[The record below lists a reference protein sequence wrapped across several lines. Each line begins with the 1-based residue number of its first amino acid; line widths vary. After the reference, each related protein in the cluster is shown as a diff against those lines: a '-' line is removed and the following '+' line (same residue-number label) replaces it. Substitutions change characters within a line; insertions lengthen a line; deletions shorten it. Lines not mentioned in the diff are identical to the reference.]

1 MASPRNADVLG
12 RLTALSDPTRCR
24 TLRLLEQ
31 HELTVGELCSALQLP
46 QSTVSRHLRVLSDE
60 GWTSAR
66 GEGTSRFYKASFE
79 DLDSGA
85 RDLWMVVSDQLGNSL
100 GMSADQRR
108 AEAVLAKR
116 KAKVRLFF
124 DNAADS
130 WDGLRSQLIG
140 DRSDLLALLDL
151 FDPEWV
157 VGDLGCGTGH
167 ISVALAPCVRKVIAI
182 DESGPMLAAARERLA
197 PFLVPAGGDGLPGT
211 ERGVELREGH
221 IESLPL
227 EDASLDVAILFLV
240 AHFFTDPARAM
251 QEIRRVLKPG
261 GRLLLV
267 DLMPHDRDEYVAQL
281 GHIWQGFAEEQISGW
296 LTAAGFTNA
305 RYRPMAHDSS
315 DRTPGLFVATARK
328 ALSS

>member
-1 MASPRNADVLG
+1 MTSQRTADILG

-24 TLRLLEQ
+24 ILRLLEQ

-60 GWTSAR
+60 GWTAAR
-66 GEGTSRFYKASFE
+66 GEGTSRFYKASFDE
-79 DLDSGA
+79 LDSGA
-85 RDLWMVVSDQLGNSL
+85 RALWMVVREQLGNSL
-100 GMSADQRR
+100 GMNADLRR

-116 KAKVRLFF
+116 KAKVRQFF

-130 WDGLRSQLIG
+130 WDGLRSELIG
-140 DRSDLLALLDL
+140 DRNDLLALLDL
-151 FDPEWV
+151 FEPDWV

-167 ISVALAPCVRKVIAI
+167 IAATLAPSVGRVIAI

-197 PFLVPAGGDGLPGT
+197 GSPNID
-211 ERGVELREGH
+211 LREGH

-227 EDASLDVAILFLV
+227 EDDTLDVAILFLV
-240 AHFFTDPARAM
+240 AHFITDPARAM

-281 GHIWQGFAEEQISGW
+281 GHIWQGFAEDQINGW
-296 LTAAGFTNA
+296 LTAAGFSHA

-315 DRTPGLFVATARK
+315 DRTPGLFVATAR
-328 ALSS
+328 LSS

>member
-1 MASPRNADVLG
+1 MPSVRSADVLG

-24 TLRLLEQ
+24 ILRLLEQ
-31 HELTVGELCSALQLP
+31 FELTVGELCAALQLP

-60 GWTSAR
+60 GWVSAR
-66 GEGTSRFYKASFE
+66 GEGTSRFYKSSQDE
-79 DLDSGA
+79 LESGA
-85 RDLWMVVSDQLGNSL
+85 RDLWVVVREQLGSSL
-100 GMSADQRR
+100 GMGADHRR
-108 AEAVLAKR
+108 AEAAVAKR
-116 KAKVRLFF
+116 KAKVRQFF

-130 WDGLRSQLIG
+130 WDGLRAQLIG

-167 ISVALAPCVRKVIAI
+167 ISAALAPSVGRVIAI
-182 DESGPMLAAARERLA
+182 DESGPMLAAARARLA
-197 PFLVPAGGDGLPGT
+197 NT
-211 ERGVELREGH
+211 SNVELREGH

-240 AHFFTDPARAM
+240 AHFMTDPPRAM

-261 GRLLLV
+261 GRLLIV
-267 DLMPHDRDEYVAQL
+267 DLMPHDREEYVAQL
-281 GHIWQGFAEEQISGW
+281 GHVWQGFTEGQIGEWFS
-296 LTAAGFTNA
+296 TAGFSNA
-305 RYRPMAHDSS
+305 RYRPMAHDAS

-328 ALSS
+328 S